1 MRFPRLALAH
11 ARIAGRQRALWVVSA
26 LLALLSLSVMVNSAM
41 PFETGNASD
50 LAFLAQ
56 MLAFLPP
63 LACAAACTDL
73 ASAPSRLGVGE
84 IEDAAPVAAVTLT
97 AARVAGAFA
106 VLALPS
112 FALLLFCGFGQLAH
126 GNPWGPLQAATLF
139 ASVAAP
145 AALLAMALSALVG
158 TVLPKA
164 LARIVAAVGWLAAL
178 VPLSFVGEP
187 TAGGGIQFH
196 IAADSVCQAFF
207 GCPPLLDAV
216 SAAAPATPLVAIALL
231 VTKLALVAGLL
242 VVASVIAR
250 HRSFK
255 RG

>member
-26 LLALLSLSVMVNSAM
+26 LLALLSHSVMVNSAM

-106 VLALPS
+106 VPS
-112 FALLLFCGFGQLAH
+112 T
-126 GNPWGPLQAATLF
+126 N
-139 ASVAAP
+139 ASTMRHWP
-145 AALLAMALSALVG
+145 RIPSA
-158 TVLPKA
+158 
-164 LARIVAAVGWLAAL
+164 
-178 VPLSFVGEP
+178 
-187 TAGGGIQFH
+187 
-196 IAADSVCQAFF
+196 
-207 GCPPLLDAV
+207 
-216 SAAAPATPLVAIALL
+216 
-231 VTKLALVAGLL
+231 
-242 VVASVIAR
+242 
-250 HRSFK
+250 
-255 RG
+255 

>member
-1 MRFPRLALAH
+1 MRLPRLALTH
-11 ARIAGRQRALWVVSA
+11 ARIAGRQRALWVASA
-26 LLALLSLSVMVNSAM
+26 LLALLSLSIMVNTDM

-63 LACAAACTDL
+63 IACAAACTDL

-84 IEDAAPVAAVTLT
+84 IEEAAPVAAVTLT
-97 AARVAGAFA
+97 AARVAGAFS
-106 VLALPS
+106 VFALPS
-112 FALLLFCGFGQLAH
+112 LVLLLFCGFGQVAH
-126 GNPWGPLQAATLF
+126 GNPWGPLQAVALF
-139 ASVAAP
+139 ASVTAP
-145 AALLAMALSALVG
+145 ATLLAMALSALVG

-164 LARIVAAVGWLAAL
+164 FARIVAVVGWLVAL

-187 TAGGGIQFH
+187 VSGGGIQFH
-196 IAADSVCQAFF
+196 IAADPVCQAFF
-207 GCPPLLDAV
+207 GCSPLIDKV

-231 VTKLALVAGLL
+231 LVKLAGIAALL
-242 VVASVIAR
+242 AAASAIAR
-250 HRSFK
+250 RRAFK